1 MEIGIILGL
10 LAATIRMSVP
20 ILLPAIGGLISERAG
35 VLNIALEAMIGA
47 GAFGGA
53 AIALASGNAYLG
65 ILGAMVSGM
74 TIAAIFSIFTVKF
87 GGDHV
92 IVGLG
97 FNFLLAGLLPFLSTR
112 LFGYRGGSPGVPGID
127 VVNVSS
133 FKISVFEPLIVL
145 VPLFAYVLIYK
156 TDFGY
161 RVRATGREPFVA
173 DVSGIRVFRLKYASI
188 LISGALAGLG
198 GAYLALSVANRY
210 TMGISAGKGFV
221 AIAAIRLG
229 NWKPV
234 KIMWASLFFAFLYAL
249 QITFQGGWIPT
260 EFFLM
265 APYIGVIAVLGGLV
279 GKISPPSEF
288 EPYVRD

>member
-1 MEIGIILGL
+1 MEFGIILGL
-10 LAATIRMSVP
+10 LAATIRMTVP
-20 ILLPAIGGLISERAG
+20 IVLPAIGGLISERSG
-35 VLNIALEAMIGA
+35 ILNIGLEAMIAA

-53 AIALASGNAYLG
+53 AISLATGNPYIG
-65 ILGAMVSGM
+65 ILGALVSGII
-74 TIAAIFSIFTVKF
+74 IAAAFSIFTVRF
-87 GGDHV
+87 GGNQV

-97 FNFLLAGLLPFLSTR
+97 FNFMLAGLLPFLSTR
-112 LFGYRGGSPGVPGID
+112 IFSYRGGSPGVPG
-127 VVNVSS
+127 VATVKMSS
-133 FKISVFEPLIVL
+133 FKISVFEPLIIL
-145 VPLFAYVLIYK
+145 VPLLAYVLLYK

-161 RVRATGREPFVA
+161 KVRAVGREPFVA
-173 DVSGIRVFRLKYASI
+173 DVSGIRVFRLKYACV

-234 KIMWASLFFAFLYAL
+234 KIMWASFFFAFLYAL
-249 QITFQGGWIPT
+249 QIAFQGSWIPT

-265 APYIGVIAVLGGLV
+265 APYLGVIAVLGGIV
-279 GKISPPSEF
+279 GGISPPSEF
-288 EPYVRD
+288 EPYIRD